1 MFFSI
6 IIPVQKINDY
16 IIETCGKLK
25 QLNNRNFEVII
36 FPDEIDGENE
46 SAEKKLGARIIPS
59 GKVGPAI
66 KRDMASKYAKGE
78 IFIFIDDDSYPNADF
93 LDILEENFKDNEVTA
108 VGGPAITPADDD
120 FWQKVS
126 GAVFLSSFS
135 GGFPERYVPIG
146 KKKYVDDWPSVN
158 LSVRK
163 ETFNKIGGFD
173 SNYWPGEDTKLCLDL
188 IERTSGKILYDPNLV
203 VYHHRRKGLFRHLKQ
218 IGGYGIHRGFFAKK
232 YPKTSFKL
240 KYFIPSLF
248 LLFLL
253 FGCLLSIFSDL
264 ILKIYLAGIM
274 FYVLALIKSA
284 FDIYRYEKNI
294 LIILN
299 SIYYIFF
306 THLTFGFRFIQGFI
320 FTKDLK
326 SKLRK

>member
-16 IIETCGKLK
+16 IL
-25 QLNNRNFEVII
+25 
-36 FPDEIDGENE
+36 E
-46 SAEKKLGARIIPS
+46 SVPKISE
-59 GKVGPAI
+59 I
-66 KRDMASKYAKGE
+66 KRDDFEIIIYPDKADDRIWNKTRQIGTGPAGPAEKRSLAIKDAMGE
-78 IFIFIDDDSYPNADF
+78 VLVFIDDDSCPNADF
-93 LDILEENFKDNEVTA
+93 LDILEEDFKDNKITA
-108 VGGPAITPADDD
+108 VGGPAITPPDDD

-126 GAVFLSSFS
+126 GAVFLSSLS

-163 ETFNKIGGFD
+163 EAFAEVGGFD
-173 SNYWPGEDTKLCLDL
+173 CGYWPGEDTKLCLDL
-188 IERTSGKILYDPNLV
+188 VEKIGGKILYDPSLI
-203 VYHHRRKGLFRHLKQ
+203 VYHHRRKGFSRHLKQ

-248 LLFLL
+248 LLFLFFGGL
-253 FGCLLSIFSDL
+253 FSVFSDF

-274 FYVLALIKSA
+274 FYALALIKSA
-284 FDIYRYEKNI
+284 FDIYKHEKNI

-320 FTKDLK
+320 FTKELK
-326 SKLRK
+326 SKLRD